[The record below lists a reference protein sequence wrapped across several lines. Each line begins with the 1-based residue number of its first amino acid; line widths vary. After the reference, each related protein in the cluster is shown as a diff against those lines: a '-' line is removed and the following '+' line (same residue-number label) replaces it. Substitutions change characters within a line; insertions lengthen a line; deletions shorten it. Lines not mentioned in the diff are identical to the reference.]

1 MPATMRQLLLA
12 VAAARRL
19 LVVLVV
25 LETQEA
31 VAAQLVAA
39 IMLAAHSTNKLEG
52 EGVKALALVKMF
64 FDSTQDYA
72 QDKTQRKTLN
82 TFTP

>member
-1 MPATMRQLLLA
+1 MRQLLLA

-19 LVVLVV
+19 LVVLVA
-25 LETQEA
+25 LKTLRT

-52 EGVKALALVKMF
+52 
-64 FDSTQDYA
+64 
-72 QDKTQRKTLN
+72 
-82 TFTP
+82 

>member
-1 MPATMRQLLLA
+1 MPAIMRQPLLA

-19 LVVLVV
+19 LVVLVA

-39 IMLAAHSTNKLEG
+39 VATAHSTNKLEG

-72 QDKTQRKTLN
+72 QDKTMLKTRLN
-82 TFTP
+82 ARP

>member
-19 LVVLVV
+19 LVVLVA
-25 LETQEA
+25 LKTQEA

-39 IMLAAHSTNKLEG
+39 TQLAAHSTNKL
-52 EGVKALALVKMF
+52 
-64 FDSTQDYA
+64 
-72 QDKTQRKTLN
+72 RC
-82 TFTP
+82 